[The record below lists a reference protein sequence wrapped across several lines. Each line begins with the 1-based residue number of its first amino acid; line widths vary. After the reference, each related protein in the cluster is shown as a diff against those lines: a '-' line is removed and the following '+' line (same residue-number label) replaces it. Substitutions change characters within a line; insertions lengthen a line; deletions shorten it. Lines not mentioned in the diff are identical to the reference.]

1 MLSRWLVLILFG
13 ACVANTALAM
23 NLYRFKIDGRTELKD
38 HIPAEY
44 AGYGYEILNTKG
56 QVVKVVPRAPTAEE
70 IAARKAREQAEKL
83 HAQRI
88 AELTQSDKNLLR
100 LYAHPDDVERARLR
114 KSEEINTYVGL
125 QNRRLEG
132 LGEKLEQA
140 QIRAARFQQGGT
152 VPDDIAQEL
161 AELKSAIQETQKDI
175 QDRQEELQRI
185 TKSYGKQHKRL
196 RILQTYPPGTLEEEV
211 DFSRLN

>member
-1 MLSRWLVLILFG
+1 MLSRWLVLIIFG

-44 AGYGYEILNTKG
+44 AGYGYEVLNTKG
-56 QVVKVVPRAPTAEE
+56 QVVQVVPRAPTAEE
-70 IAARKAREQAEKL
+70 VAARKAREQAEKL
-83 HAQRI
+83 HAERV
-88 AELTQSDKNLLR
+88 AKLTQNDKNLLR

-125 QNRRLEG
+125 QHRRLAG
-132 LGEKLEQA
+132 LGDKLEQA
-140 QIRAARFQQGGT
+140 QARAERFRQGGKI
-152 VPDDIAQEL
+152 PDDIAQEL
-161 AELKSAIQETQKDI
+161 AELESAIAETNKDI
-175 QDRQEELQRI
+175 QERQQELERI
-185 TKSYGKQHKRL
+185 TNLYGEQRKRL
-196 RILQTYPPGTLEEEV
+196 RILQAYPPGTLEEEV